1 MGFEGFGLVP
11 HGLGVAPDVDAIL
24 IQDATRA
31 QKRTIDSNLRLGG
44 TCYRAS
50 GFGPS
55 VWG

>member
-1 MGFEGFGLVP
+1 LGFEGFGLVP